1 MSDQPVTFEECPAK
15 NGCKLGFAQL
25 NAEDSL
31 NALNQPMIDA
41 LRSQLSIWA
50 QDPALACVVLE
61 GRGAKA
67 FCAGG
72 DVIGLYDSMRAHPG
86 GPNPVAEHFF
96 ETEYRLDYLIHTYP
110 KPLLCWGHGIVMGGG
125 LGLMAGAS
133 HRVVTETSR
142 IALPEITIGL
152 YPDIG
157 ATWFLNRMPGRVGL
171 FLGLTGT
178 AINAGD
184 ALYVDLA
191 DYFISSEHRPELDT
205 ALTEVKW
212 SAAPKR
218 NRSQLAQLLNRFADV
233 NRSACPRSNVL
244 ARRELIDRITDHYCL
259 ESLIAQLQ
267 GHTVADEWLAS
278 GVKALLEGSPTSARV
293 IFEQYR
299 RGRLLSL
306 KEAFMRELVMSVQ
319 FTRQHDFAE
328 GIRARLID
336 RDRKPQWRPPSL
348 TEVTDANVAVYFTPP
363 PELIPNP
370 LEDLDVCWHK
380 RRE

>member
-1 MSDQPVTFEECPAK
+1 MSDQPMMFEEHRAN
-15 NGCKLGFAQL
+15 NGRMLGFARL
-25 NAEDSL
+25 NAEGSL
-31 NALNQPMIDA
+31 NALSQPMIDA
-41 LRSQLSIWA
+41 LRTQLTAWER
-50 QDPALACVVLE
+50 DPAIVCVVLE
-61 GRGAKA
+61 GGGTKA

-72 DVIGLYDSMRAHPG
+72 DVISLYDSMRTHPG
-86 GPNPVAEHFF
+86 GPNPVAERFF

-110 KPLLCWGHGIVMGGG
+110 KPVLCWGHGIIMGGG

-133 HRVVTETSR
+133 HRVVTEASH
-142 IALPEITIGL
+142 IAMPEITIGL

-171 FLGLTGT
+171 FLGLTGAT
-178 AINAGD
+178 MNAGD

-191 DYFISSEHRPELDT
+191 DYFISAKRRPELDA
-205 ALTEVKW
+205 ALAEVNW
-212 SAAPKR
+212 SAEPER
-218 NRSQLAQLLNRFADV
+218 NRGHLARLLRGFA
-233 NRSACPRSNVL
+233 NASRSACPQSNV
-244 ARRELIDRITDHYCL
+244 REHRNLIDRVTDHYCL
-259 ESLIAQLQ
+259 EDLVTQLQ
-267 GHTVADEWLAS
+267 RHGGTNEWLAG

-336 RDRKPQWRPPSL
+336 RDCKPQWRPSSL
-348 TEVTDANVAVYFTPP
+348 AEVTDASVAVYFTSPHGF
-363 PELIPNP
+363 IPNP
-370 LEDLDVCWHK
+370 LEDLYAP
-380 RRE
+380 